1 MEKKVLLTILSQQQ
15 FQQDR
20 PEKTKLVTEGT
31 MSEEDGK
38 VILSYWESAI
48 TGLEGTKTSFVVE
61 NDKVTLI
68 RSGTV
73 ASKMTFV
80 VGKEDRSLYDMG
92 FGALLIA
99 VRTEYIKASFHKHG
113 GSLRVSYGISIED
126 ETAGSIR
133 YLIRAQVIEK
143 AGNDD
148 VFSQKDRAEA
158 E

>member
-15 FQQDR
+15 FQQER

-31 MSEEDGK
+31 MSVEDGK
-38 VILSYWESAI
+38 VILSYWESAL
-48 TGLEGTKTSFVVE
+48 TGLEGTKTQFTVE
-61 NDKVTLI
+61 DEKVTLT

-73 ASKMTFV
+73 TSKMTFV

-92 FGALLIA
+92 FGALMIT
-99 VRTEYIKASFHKHG
+99 VRTEQIRSSFHKHG

-126 ETAGSIR
+126 ESAGSIR

-143 AGNDD
+143 AGDD
-148 VFSQKDRAEA
+148 NVFSQKDRAEA